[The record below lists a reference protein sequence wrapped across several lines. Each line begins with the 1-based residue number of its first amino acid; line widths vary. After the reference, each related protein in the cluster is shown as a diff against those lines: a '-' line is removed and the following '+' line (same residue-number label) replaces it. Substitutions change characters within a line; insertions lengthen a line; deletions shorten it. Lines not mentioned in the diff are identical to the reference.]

1 MQQVKKIVIVARG
14 SEEGAVDM
22 AVEEAMRRIEAG
34 NLSGGDRNESGA
46 FYFDVTENVPAAE
59 LPAGGDEGAEES
71 SEVVEA
77 DAPQSFEQ
85 IVEKAQ
91 QAFWQ
96 AIAESYP
103 TITSGD
109 LWPDASHAFDEHC
122 KAAARSWVEENLPAG
137 SIVRTEDGYRL
148 TRTEEGDYTDGDL
161 TYGSLKEM
169 EVDFYVLD
177 RS

>member
-14 SEEGAVDM
+14 SEEGAVEM

-46 FYFDVTENVPAAE
+46 FYFDVTEDVPAAE
-59 LPAGGDEGAEES
+59 VPAGGDEEAEEDG
-71 SEVVEA
+71 EAVEA
-77 DAPQSFEQ
+77 AAPQSFEQ

-96 AIAESYP
+96 VIAESYP

-109 LWPDASHAFDEHC
+109 LWPDATHAFDEHC
-122 KAAARSWVEENLPAG
+122 KTIARSWVEENLPAG
-137 SIVRTEDGYRL
+137 AVVRTEDGYRL

-169 EVDFYVLD
+169 EVDFYVLGQ
-177 RS
+177 S